1 MEAND
6 ELKKPFKKNSPNAKE
21 FVYIDIL
28 SNNEKINT
36 ITELLGVLKE
46 KFPNDSSVNRSRVGR
61 EIRGFVKEKKLR
73 TNCRSIIAV
82 KEWMKEHHV
91 NTKMHCMLRDVQDF
105 SKCDLGLFLKVE
117 SYRAAPLGEIIRK
130 AFEGSHCFVISDYD
144 TVLVRFGEKE
154 DYDIFLDLCK
164 QFIPNFPKD

>member
-1 MEAND
+1 MKTDFEARMNIY
-6 ELKKPFKKNSPNAKE
+6 F
-21 FVYIDIL
+21 DIL
-28 SNNEKINT
+28 SNNEKINSEA
-36 ITELLGVLKE
+36 ELLEALNKDKEVLKGLSTN
-46 KFPNDSSVNRSRVGR
+46 KSRIQRDFRDWAYNHQDSQ
-61 EIRGFVKEKKLR
+61 K
-73 TNCRSIIAV
+73 RSIIAV
-82 KEWMKEHHV
+82 KEWMKKHHV

-164 QFIPNFPKD
+164 QFIPNFTEDEDPESR

>member
-6 ELKKPFKKNSPNAKE
+6 ELKKPFKKNSPNARE

-36 ITELLGVLKE
+36 ITKLLGVLKE
-46 KFPNDSSVNRSRVGR
+46 KFPNDSSVNQPRIGR
-61 EIRGFVKEKKLR
+61 ELSKFVKEKKLR

-130 AFEGSHCFVISDYD
+130 AFEGSHCFVISDCD

-154 DYDIFLDLCK
+154 SYEVFLSLCK
-164 QFIPNFPKD
+164 KFIPNFSNQ